1 MSIEINMPHLSSK
14 SAKRLRQQ
22 DLLPLTLLPQFAS
35 EQHDFLENPPG
46 CRKI

>member
-1 MSIEINMPHLSSK
+1 MSIEINMPHFSSK

-22 DLLPLTLLPQFAS
+22 NVLLILLLQFAS

-46 CRKI
+46 GRKI